1 MNFLRNALAEALG
14 TLAFVFLALTSYML
28 TEALDVTY
36 LSPLF
41 IGLSFLVAYYSYM
54 PFGRGHFDPSL
65 GFSLLLTK
73 KEGILEFL
81 FNGFGQFLGALGGAF
96 TAGGAYMLLRGTAAF
111 KAISYPVYSLAEG
124 LGGLSLMWLFFFFA
138 VLTAVFSFF
147 YLQIISRKEYNAASG
162 IVLALAYVLF
172 GSLSL
177 LFLDGLPYLGSPF
190 LSLVTNIVAGT
201 LPQGGSLTAAWSETW
216 IYFLSPFLGASFGAS
231 IYVLL
236 NHRLNKLRGIRNKE
250 IR

>member
-1 MNFLRNALAEALG
+1 M
-14 TLAFVFLALTSYML
+14 
-28 TEALDVTY
+28 
-36 LSPLF
+36 
-41 IGLSFLVAYYSYM
+41 
-54 PFGRGHFDPSL
+54 
-65 GFSLLLTK
+65 
-73 KEGILEFL
+73 
-81 FNGFGQFLGALGGAF
+81 
-96 TAGGAYMLLRGTAAF
+96 
-111 KAISYPVYSLAEG
+111 
-124 LGGLSLMWLFFFFA
+124 
-138 VLTAVFSFF
+138 
-147 YLQIISRKEYNAASG
+147 
-162 IVLALAYVLF
+162 ALAYVLF

-216 IYFLSPFLGASFGAS
+216 IYFLSPFLGASFGAC